1 MYTNAFMRWEDIVGQ
16 DRPVRLLRAAL
27 ERDQLHHAYLLAGP
41 KGTGKELIARTLAQ
55 AANCEAD
62 DVASRPCGTCGN
74 CLAIARGNFPDVQW
88 ILPQSELL
96 ARGLVSKADLEG
108 AASKEIR
115 VDEVRAL
122 SRRLSFAALRGRR
135 KIATLV
141 PADALNERAQNT
153 LLKTLE
159 EPPPGTTFIL
169 VSANPDALLPTIR
182 SRCAR
187 VQLGPVPEELIYR
200 RLLRDGVAEPEARE
214 RAARAQGSFSQA
226 LSDPGER
233 RSLIEAFE
241 RALAAPDERDA
252 LDLAAEHGERDAA
265 AVVAVAIEAW
275 TRDLLVAQAG
285 SPRQLLEAR
294 DLFDTAAQL
303 GARLPPSTLLSQA
316 GLCAEVIEALGQN
329 GNGRLQLERLLLG
342 ARELRSRGAAHG

>member
-1 MYTNAFMRWEDIVGQ
+1 M
-16 DRPVRLLRAAL
+16 RLLRAAL

-41 KGTGKELIARTLAQ
+41 PGVGKELVARTLAQ
-55 AANCEAD
+55 AANCEALEI
-62 DVASRPCGTCGN
+62 ARRPCQSCGN

-88 ILPQSELL
+88 ILPQSELV
-96 ARGLVSKADLEG
+96 ARGLVSRADLEG
-108 AASKEIR
+108 APSKEIR

-122 SRRLSFAALRGRR
+122 SRSLSFAALRGRR
-135 KIATLV
+135 KIAALV

-159 EPPPGTTFIL
+159 EPPPATTFLL

-187 VQLGPVPEELIYR
+187 VQLGPVPEELICQ
-200 RLLRDGVAEPEARE
+200 RLVRDGVAGPEARE

-233 RSLIEAFE
+233 RSVIEAFE
-241 RALAAPDERDA
+241 RALAAPDERFA
-252 LDLAAEHGERDAA
+252 LDLAGEHGERDAA
-265 AVVAVAIEAW
+265 TLVAVAIEAW

-285 SPRQLLEAR
+285 APRQLLEAR

-303 GARLPPSTLLSQA
+303 GARLPPFTLLSQA
-316 GLCAEVIEALGQN
+316 RLCSGVIEALGQN
-329 GNGRLQLERLLLG
+329 GNGRLQLERLFLG
-342 ARELRSRGAAHG
+342 ARELRSSASASPRGTEGASHG

>member
-1 MYTNAFMRWEDIVGQ
+1 MRWEEIVGQ
-16 DRPVRLLRAAL
+16 ERAVRLLRAAL

-41 KGTGKELIARTLAQ
+41 PGVGKELIARTLAQ
-55 AANCEAD
+55 AANCEAAD
-62 DVASRPCGTCGN
+62 AATRPCGTCGN

-96 ARGLVSKADLEG
+96 ARGLISRADLEG
-108 AASKEIR
+108 APSKEIR

-122 SRRLSFAALRGRR
+122 SRRLAFAALRGRR
-135 KIATLV
+135 KIVALV

-159 EPPPGTTFIL
+159 EPPPATTFLLI
-169 VSANPDALLPTIR
+169 SANPDALLPTIR

-187 VQLGPVPEELIYR
+187 VQLAPVPEALIYR
-200 RLLRDGVAEPEARE
+200 RLLRDGVADPEARE

-233 RSLIEAFE
+233 RSVIEAFE
-241 RALAAPDERDA
+241 RAVSAPDEREA
-252 LDLAAEHGERDAA
+252 LDLAAQHGERDAA
-265 AVVAVAIEAW
+265 GLVAVAIEAW

-285 SPRQLLEAR
+285 APRELLEAR

-303 GARLPPSTLLSQA
+303 GARLAPATLLSQA
-316 GLCAEVIEALGQN
+316 RLCAEVLEALGQN
-329 GNGRLQLERLLLG
+329 GNGRLQLERLLLS
-342 ARELRSRGAAHG
+342 ARELRRSAA